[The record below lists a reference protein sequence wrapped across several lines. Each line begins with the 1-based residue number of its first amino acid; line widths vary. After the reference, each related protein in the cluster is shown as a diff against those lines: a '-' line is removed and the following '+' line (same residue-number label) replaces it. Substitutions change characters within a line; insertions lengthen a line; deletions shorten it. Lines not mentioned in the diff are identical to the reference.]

1 MKKNNPLDWQSRK
14 GVLLIFSLIIIAV
27 VLLLLTAGQPHYA
40 QLQPTITSITPSITL
55 IETHAAP
62 DQQPES
68 DFTNGI
74 ILAGALLIFV
84 IIMGTLHATRGL
96 RKPS

>member
-1 MKKNNPLDWQSRK
+1 MNKNNPLNWQSRK

-40 QLQPTITSITPSITL
+40 QLQPTITSSITL
-55 IETHAAP
+55 DETQATP